1 VAIDIRA
8 IVSCSL
14 GTVISGN
21 IGDDYIQGSGLIKS
35 QGSVLIAG
43 IITPEVG
50 EVVTFEYEKLE
61 TTRSIPR
68 IMRVLS
74 SFADPF
80 RDTTQ
85 VELGCKLTYL
95 SDLKDPI
102 DWRAFDDPQNSEFT
116 EEDSRIVTLPIRAD
130 SIALQCLGKLGLL
143 ATSIPLTNA
152 FSIAEFDFSSGY
164 VSILSDLLVS
174 EGYFG
179 YLNENEV
186 LQVESL
192 KFPLTGGP
200 VFDNTT
206 IIDIGPI
213 GVGELP
219 GEAVTVSY
227 STLKLRSPDEEVVS
241 EDPED
246 PEAEEEEIIRKEKIN
261 WELEEV
267 IGSPETYI
275 ITYKEADGDDEQLTK
290 TYTGATTTTTKTTYE
305 TIRLKKR
312 DILASEG
319 INDTLILVGSV
330 SLLDE
335 EEFEE
340 DPDGFLSERHPF
352 AEAYNFV
359 LGPDGS
365 TKWVFNGSGWEA
377 KTELELFGDPYE
389 EKEVPVLRV
398 TTTKGPLIAVAS
410 SVATDYLTNGYLFFS
425 DEIILSKTEETFE
438 YDKAGNQ
445 TATISKKYET
455 EVAVGSAISIR
466 WATDEW
472 IINYSTDLVQT
483 EETVQTNE
491 TIEDY
496 TKDVTTTRLK
506 YPLTQNGQQEIAKAV
521 EEAIGPAEMSLILNV
536 ALISGLV
543 HEDTQIRVSRKGL
556 TVSEE
561 RPPVAIRVNAEFADK
576 SEDSDPGNGWRT
588 ESKSSL
594 ELALGSAAAQRRI
607 ELSMPFAPDDIFTGP
622 PGGPFSASPSDAP
635 QKAAWFGRV
644 QNRLL
649 LGSRNGMSIQVA
661 PERLPIAPFSPIYI
675 QAGGLT
681 ALYRTNGTNW
691 AFDSNGVIC
700 STDAL
705 FWGAIGGIGTF
716 WFPVAPGIT
725 TLPSTPEIIDG
736 QIDTTVVVLPY
747 NETAIY
753 RGRIRVDS
761 VVRKFEYALELLTEV
776 DPLVTRVSAITSLVR
791 VVSVPSLNVGL
802 AALVPQISISAR
814 VDVPAASVTLVG
826 VVPEVNTGVALIIP
840 VVASISLAALV
851 PELIGRPRT
860 SVFIPL
866 ANVLLTAEAPAVST
880 GTSVEIPVVTLTLTG
895 LRPGTVGKLDTEAFD
910 LFLLVEDDLLS
921 LRNP

>member
-50 EVVTFEYEKLE
+50 EVVTFEYEKFG

-68 IMRVLS
+68 VMRVLS

-130 SIALQCLGKLGLL
+130 SIALQCLDKLGLL

-192 KFPLTGGP
+192 NSPLTGGP
-200 VFDNTT
+200 VFDSTT

-246 PEAEEEEIIRKEKIN
+246 PEAEEEIIRKERIN

-267 IGSPETYI
+267 TGSPETYT

-305 TIRLKKR
+305 IIRLKKR

-319 INDTLILVGSV
+319 IDSALTGVGVV
-330 SLLDE
+330 SSGDS

-340 DPDGFLSERHPF
+340 DPDGYLSENYPL
-352 AEAYNFV
+352 AKAYNYV
-359 LGPDGS
+359 VGPDGL
-365 TKWVFNGSGWEA
+365 TKWVFNGSGWEE
-377 KTELELFGDPYE
+377 KTNAELFGEQYE

-398 TTTKGPLIAVAS
+398 TTEKGPLIAVAS
-410 SVATDYLTNGYLFFS
+410 SVATDYLTNGYLFFN
-425 DEIILSKTEETFE
+425 DEVTLSKAEEVFE

-455 EVAVGSAISIR
+455 KVAVGSAISIR

-472 IINYSTDLVQT
+472 RIGYSTDLIQT

-521 EEAIGPAEMSLILNV
+521 EDATSPAEMSLILNF

-543 HEDTQIRVSRKGL
+543 HEDTQVRVSRKGL

-576 SEDSDPGNGWRT
+576 SEDSDPNNGWRT
-588 ESKSSL
+588 ESRSSL

-607 ELSMPFAPDDIFTGP
+607 ELSMPFAPDDIFTGL

-705 FWGAIGGIGTF
+705 FWGAIGGTGTF

-776 DPLVTRVSAITSLVR
+776 DPLVTRVSAIASLVR
-791 VVSVPSLNVGL
+791 VVSVPSLNIGL
-802 AALVPQISISAR
+802 TTLAPQISISAR

-840 VVASISLAALV
+840 TVTSISLAALV